1 MTSPSPHDQL
11 LIAAAE
17 RMVPAADNSGLKR
30 RIEDM
35 PPAARRL
42 DWDEDGTPLPPS
54 SVVYLFR
61 SHDRDFPLWDQ
72 IKTQE
77 RLQAV
82 KEAPDQFELLTLFT
96 VPVDDLARSPL
107 ATILEA
113 RLHLD
118 RIKAATE
125 KAISGMREVARE
137 TAGRP

>member
-1 MTSPSPHDQL
+1 MTSTSL
-11 LIAAAE
+11 
-17 RMVPAADNSGLKR
+17 PAPDTDALQR
-30 RIEDM
+30 RVDDM

-42 DWDEDGTPLPPS
+42 DWDEDGTPLPAS

-61 SHDRDFPLWDQ
+61 SRDRDFPLWDM

-77 RLQAV
+77 RLQIV
-82 KEAPDQFELLTLFT
+82 REAPEQFELLTLFT
-96 VPVDDLARSPL
+96 VPVDDLARTSL
-107 ATILEA
+107 AKILEA

-137 TAGRP
+137 TAARP

>member
-1 MTSPSPHDQL
+1 MTSTSLPSPD
-11 LIAAAE
+11 
-17 RMVPAADNSGLKR
+17 ADALQR
-30 RIEDM
+30 RVDDM

-61 SHDRDFPLWDQ
+61 SHDKDFPLWDL

-77 RLQAV
+77 RLQLV
-82 KEAPDQFELLTLFT
+82 QEAPDQFELLTLFT
-96 VPVDDLARSPL
+96 VPVDDLARNSL
-107 ATILEA
+107 SVILSA

-137 TAGRP
+137 TAARP